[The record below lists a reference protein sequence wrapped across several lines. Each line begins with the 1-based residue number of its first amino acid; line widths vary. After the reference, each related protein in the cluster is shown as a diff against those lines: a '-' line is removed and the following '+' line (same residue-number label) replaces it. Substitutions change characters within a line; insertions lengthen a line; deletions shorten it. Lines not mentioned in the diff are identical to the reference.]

1 MKFAEK
7 LAGRLHQELKPYLA
21 WKFASVGV
29 ESVEARQ
36 RRSTCV
42 AVAEQL
48 ILTSPMMIYY
58 SDYRCSLKSFV
69 ERDYLGAWQW
79 HPKGSPNGPE

>member
-7 LAGRLHQELKPYLA
+7 LAGRPHWKLEPYLA
-21 WKFASVGV
+21 WKFVSVGI

-42 AVAEQL
+42 AVAEQW
-48 ILTSPMMIYY
+48 ILMSPMMIYY
-58 SDYRCSLKSFV
+58 SDYRCSLKVCV
-69 ERDYLGAWQW
+69 ERGYLGAWQW